1 MNKRIGTYFWIS
13 FSDFMMALFF
23 SFLVLFVVFFDKFEK
38 DKKNLK
44 TDADKFRKLREIE
57 ESTKRLKGN
66 SFDYNEVLKKYYL
79 KREVYFTINSAEIP
93 EENKKDLIEA
103 GKQLKKLME
112 EIDREYKDKD
122 LKIRYLL
129 ILEGL
134 ASANDGGSLQFNYLL
149 SYQRAFAIFKL
160 WRDNDIV
167 FDENVIEAII
177 TGSGV
182 GGSNRKFEEER
193 NRTIYIQIIP
203 LIDTK

>member
-23 SFLVLFVVFFDKFEK
+23 SFLVLFIVFFDKFEQ

-79 KREVYFTINSAEIP
+79 KREVYFAINSAEIP

-103 GKQLKKLME
+103 GQQLKNLME

-134 ASANDGGSLQFNYLL
+134 ASANDGGSLQFNYSL

-160 WRDNDIV
+160 WRDNNIV

-182 GGSNRKFEEER
+182 GGSNRKFEEEK